1 MCKHTAL
8 DECEGNL
15 VSEASCRPVSFTN
28 IWHTPCTNFRGGVV
42 LPYLD
47 SQCTILRV
55 SVLVPLLLLFDAID
69 VMSRAELRRHAS
81 SPSAYG
87 RVIIRTYIN
96 IEGL

>member
-8 DECEGNL
+8 AECEGNL
-15 VSEASCRPVSFTN
+15 ASEASYRPVSFTN

-42 LPYLD
+42 SPYLD
-47 SQCTILRV
+47 SQCTMLRV
-55 SVLVPLLLLFDAID
+55 PALVPLLLLFDAID
-69 VMSRAELRRHAS
+69 VMRRPESRRHMS